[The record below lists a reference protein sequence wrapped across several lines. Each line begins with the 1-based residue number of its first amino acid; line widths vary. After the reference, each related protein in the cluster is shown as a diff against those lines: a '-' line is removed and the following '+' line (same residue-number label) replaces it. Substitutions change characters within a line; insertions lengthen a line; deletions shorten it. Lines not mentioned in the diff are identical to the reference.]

1 MTTPVAT
8 DSHHNATASSPL
20 EHFLPAMTSTATAL
34 ATQILA
40 TAAALRAAEPK
51 AVPVAFWDFDG
62 TLIEGDCS
70 EGLHREDGSG
80 FAGLLEVAILRGFS
94 KRFAGPQGLG
104 DFEQKAQSVL
114 RTDGHATANALV
126 AQAFAGARE
135 KDLLALARHHFS
147 EVLGAWMFPEALE
160 LWQTLEAGGVPCWVI
175 SASADFFVKG
185 AAATLHT
192 TEDRL
197 HGIRLHAGADGT
209 LSDEVVPPLTH
220 GAGKQG
226 RMVELLAAM
235 KAAEPGRS
243 FWPIVAL
250 GNSPMTDGP
259 LLEAVAHTA
268 LPGGTPLGVIINPTA
283 SLEFPRILK
292 PAIFRG
298 RPWTKV
304 A

>member
-1 MTTPVAT
+1 
-8 DSHHNATASSPL
+8 
-20 EHFLPAMTSTATAL
+20 MTSTATAL

-40 TAAALRAAEPK
+40 TAAALRATEPQ

-62 TLIEGDCS
+62 TLLEGDCS
-70 EGLHREDGSG
+70 EGLHREGGSG
-80 FAGLLEVAILRGFS
+80 FTGLLEVAILRGFS
-94 KRFAGPQGLG
+94 QRFSTPQGLA
-104 DFEQKAQSVL
+104 DFEQQAQGVL
-114 RTDGHATANALV
+114 RADGHAAANAFV

-135 KDLLALARHHFS
+135 EDLLALARHHFS
-147 EVLGAWMFPEALE
+147 EVLAAWMFPEALE
-160 LWQTLEAGGVPCWVI
+160 LWKTLEAGGVRCWVI

-185 AAATLHT
+185 AAATLQT
-192 TEDRL
+192 SEDRL
-197 HGIRLHAGADGT
+197 HGIRLRTSADGT
-209 LSDEVVPPLTH
+209 LSEEVVPPLTY

-235 KAAEPGRS
+235 KAVNPEHN

-268 LPGGTPLGVIINPTA
+268 LPGGTPLGVIVNPAA
-283 SLEFPRILK
+283 SEFPRILK
-292 PAIFRG
+292 PTIFRG
-298 RPWTKV
+298 RPWARV